1 MRPIA
6 AKKTVEKHLYKNKQS
21 ISTQHPCL
29 LDNIVCPWKT
39 AEEEKTARQQV
50 SSDQLSVLRSQLP
63 LILSSLKKIPDH
75 RNPKK
80 IKHKITVLMLY
91 GLLMFVFQFAS
102 RRQVN
107 KEMTRP
113 LFIQNLKEFFPEL
126 EHLPHADTL
135 YRVLKKIDIEQL
147 ELIQIDVLKN
157 LIRKKKFKRYL
168 VNNCYPV
175 AIDGS
180 QKLARKDLFTEEL
193 LQRKKRKKKSN
204 NNNNEDKLE
213 KDEDE
218 YQYYVYVLEA
228 NLSFHNGM
236 VIPLLSEFLE
246 YQLGDQQN
254 SKQDCELRAFKRLSK
269 KIKKYFSH
277 LPIML
282 LLDGLYANGPLME
295 YCQKKNWQY
304 MIVLQQD
311 DLKTIW
317 REFNSLCTM
326 EKNNQYQQ
334 QCNGREQ
341 HFVWVNNIEY
351 DFDNGK
357 KTMLVHLVV
366 CDEHWQE
373 VDQYGEIEEKQSRHA
388 WLSSREL
395 KHHNVHERCN
405 LGARY
410 RWGIEANFL
419 VEKHQG
425 YHYEHCF
432 SLNWNA
438 LKGYHILMRLAHLFN
453 VLALFSVALVKTVK
467 LLGKQGL
474 LQLVRATLSA
484 PWFDKDEIKT
494 LIAQPFRLRLI

>member
-1 MRPIA
+1 MKRIA
-6 AKKTVEKHLYKNKQS
+6 AKKTLEKHLHQNKKR
-21 ISTQHPCL
+21 STSRPSL
-29 LDNIVCPWKT
+29 LDNTVCPWKT
-39 AEEEKTARQQV
+39 PEEEQSARQQT
-50 SSDQLSVLRSQLP
+50 SKDQLNALRSQLP
-63 LILSSLKKIPDH
+63 LILNGLKKIPDH
-75 RNPKK
+75 RNPGK

-102 RRQVN
+102 RREVN
-107 KEMTRP
+107 RKMTRP
-113 LFIQNLKEFFPEL
+113 LFEKNLLAFFPEL
-126 EHLPHADTL
+126 ESLPHSDTL
-135 YRVLKKIDIEQL
+135 FRALKTIDIEAL
-147 ELIQIDVLKN
+147 ERIQISVLNN

-168 VNNCYPV
+168 INNCYPV

-180 QKLARKDLFTEEL
+180 QKLARKDLFTEQL
-193 LQRKKRKKKSN
+193 LQRKKRKKQGE
-204 NNNNEDKLE
+204 NNEDKPE
-213 KDEDE
+213 EEEDE

-246 YQLGDQQN
+246 YQLGDQQK
-254 SKQDCELRAFKRLSK
+254 SKQDCELRAFRRLCK
-269 KIKKYFSH
+269 KIKHYFSH
-277 LPIML
+277 LPIIL
-282 LLDGLYANGPLME
+282 LLDGLYANGPLMA
-295 YCQKKNWQY
+295 YCQKKSWQY
-304 MIVLQQD
+304 MIVLQEA

-317 REFNSLCTM
+317 REFRSLCTV

-334 QCNGREQ
+334 EWKGREQ
-341 HFVWVNNIEY
+341 SFTWVNNIEY

-366 CDEHWQE
+366 CDEHWQKVNQQGE
-373 VDQYGEIEEKQSRHA
+373 VEEKYSRHA

-438 LKGYHILMRLAHLFN
+438 MKGYHFLMRLAHLFN
-453 VLALFSVALVKTVK
+453 VLALFSVALTKTVK
-467 LLGKQGL
+467 LLGKRGV

-484 PWFDKDEIKT
+484 PWFENGDIEV

>member
-1 MRPIA
+1 MLLKPIA
-6 AKKTVEKHLYKNKQS
+6 VKKTLEKDLYENNFPIQA
-21 ISTQHPCL
+21 STAGT
-29 LDNIVCPWKT
+29 LDNSVCPWRT
-39 AEEEKTARQQV
+39 PQEEQFARQQH
-50 SSDQLSVLRSQLP
+50 SNDQLSVLRSQLP
-63 LILSSLKKIPDH
+63 QLLSGLKKIPDY

-80 IKHKITVLMLY
+80 IKHKMLVLMLY
-91 GLLMFVFQFAS
+91 GLLMFVFQFSS
-102 RRQVN
+102 RREVN
-107 KEMTRP
+107 REMTRP
-113 LFIQNLKEFFPEL
+113 VFKQNLKDFFPEL
-126 EHLPHADTL
+126 ETLPHSDTL
-135 YRVLKKIDIEQL
+135 YRVLKTIDIEVL
-147 ELIQIDVLKN
+147 EQVQIDVLKN

-168 VNNCYPV
+168 INNCYPI

-180 QKLARKDLFTEEL
+180 QKLVRKGLFSEQL
-193 LQRKKRKKKSN
+193 LQRKKRKKKDEN
-204 NNNNEDKLE
+204 HQGEQEEE
-213 KDEDE
+213 KDE

-228 NLSFHNGM
+228 NLSFYNGM

-246 YQLGDQQN
+246 YQLGDQKN
-254 SKQDCELRAFKRLSK
+254 SKQDCELKAFRRLSK
-269 KIKKYFSH
+269 KIKGYFSH
-277 LPIML
+277 LPIIL
-282 LLDGLYANGPLME
+282 LLDGLYANGPLMT

-304 MIVLQQD
+304 MIVLQAA

-317 REFNSLCTM
+317 REFYSLCSI

-334 QCNGREQ
+334 DYNGRKQ
-341 HFVWVNNIEY
+341 HFSWVNNIEY

-357 KTMLVHLVV
+357 KTMLVNLIV

-373 VDQYGEIEEKQSRHA
+373 VNEQGEVEEKHSRHA

-438 LKGYHILMRLAHLFN
+438 MKGYHCLMRLAHLFN
-453 VLALFSVALVKTVK
+453 VLALFTVAIVKTVK
-467 LLGKQGL
+467 LLGKRGF
-474 LQLVRATLSA
+474 LQLVRATLSGL
-484 PWFDKDEIKT
+484 WFSKGDIEA